1 MIIGTLAITVMKE
14 HPVHKGY
21 LIGKDGTVIGR
32 KGEAL
37 KCYIARNGYVKAKVS
52 KVSRLVHRLVAE
64 TFIPNPDNLPQVN
77 HMDGNKL
84 NNNVS
89 NLEWCSM
96 KDNLQHFFYGREM
109 CYQIF
114 KDGKLIEE
122 TWSLIDFARRNN
134 IAKSPLY
141 KCINNNKTFKGFA
154 VRRVEK

>member
-77 HMDGNKL
+77 HIDGNKL

-122 TWSLIDFARRNN
+122 TWSLIDFARKHNLG
-134 IAKSPLY
+134 KTSLY
-141 KCINNNKTFKGFA
+141 KCINKNKTFKGFT